1 MGILS
6 TLGNVFGS
14 LIFTISL
21 GLLVTV
27 IALGQFTN
35 YSNLQPIL
43 SNVVANQ
50 IAKTNSPSDLS
61 NIDSYL
67 KQQCGGSA
75 TQTSMDLGSQIGN
88 VSLNCSDVLQ
98 GQASQL
104 PSLLGKATF
113 DKIYYKQYDCDFLQC
128 IKQLQGNDRYLLIMT
143 DLANKFF
150 NWAIIPLAAAT
161 VLGLVII
168 VAAIRNWHEIFKS
181 IGVSCVLIGITYFF
195 FPFIQA
201 SVQQAAPSDQAAIAQ
216 QVISSMFDSMKTNL
230 LTIFILGVVLAA
242 IGYIASFL
250 TNRKSGK
257 NVAGKEKK

>member
-75 TQTSMDLGSQIGN
+75 TQTSMDLGSPPCNAHDGGRSTTRRSYPSSNTSTI
-88 VSLNCSDVLQ
+88 SLEDLPNSSGIWRQ
-98 GQASQL
+98 GHG
-104 PSLLGKATF
+104 PRTRR
-113 DKIYYKQYDCDFLQC
+113 CC
-128 IKQLQGNDRYLLIMT
+128 
-143 DLANKFF
+143 
-150 NWAIIPLAAAT
+150 
-161 VLGLVII
+161 GL
-168 VAAIRNWHEIFKS
+168 N
-181 IGVSCVLIGITYFF
+181 LDIT
-195 FPFIQA
+195 
-201 SVQQAAPSDQAAIAQ
+201 
-216 QVISSMFDSMKTNL
+216 
-230 LTIFILGVVLAA
+230 
-242 IGYIASFL
+242 
-250 TNRKSGK
+250 
-257 NVAGKEKK
+257 